1 MTSNNTW
8 HESVPDSMEFESDKK
23 RNLEALSKESRFRTS
38 GLDLMTELG
47 EYGFGYKNSWMGVP
61 IIRLPEDL
69 IFQQE
74 VVWNEKPDLIIEIGV
89 ARGGGLIFNASL
101 QEMCGI
107 TPNVLGVDNKF
118 FDHTLIAVAN
128 NRFNRNINLIEGD
141 SNSQEVVSKVKSFT
155 SESSK
160 ALLILDS
167 DHSSK
172 HVLEELRN
180 YIPILPINSAI
191 MVCDTLIDEYPEGT
205 YANRTWS
212 DGKGP
217 LDAIANFRKE
227 NNSVQPFMEIESKSL
242 ILSEIRN
249 GLLRKISK

>member
-1 MTSNNTW
+1 MTSENTW
-8 HESVPDSMEFESDKK
+8 HESVPGSVEFETDKEK
-23 RNLEALSKESRFRTS
+23 KLLALSKESRFRTS
-38 GLDLMTELG
+38 GLGLMTELG
-47 EYGFGYKNSWMGVP
+47 EFGFGYKNSWMGVP

-69 IFQQE
+69 ILQQE

-101 QEMCGI
+101 QEMCGV

-118 FDHTLIAVAN
+118 FEHTLAAIAN
-128 NRFNRNINLIEGD
+128 NRFSQAINLIEGD
-141 SNSQEVVSKVKSFT
+141 SISPEVVSKVQSFISEKSKT
-155 SESSK
+155 
-160 ALLILDS
+160 LLILDS

-180 YIPILPINSAI
+180 YIPILPVNSII

-217 LDAIANFRKE
+217 LDAIAIFRKD
-227 NNSVQPFMEIESKSL
+227 NNSVQPFMEVETRAL
-242 ILSEIRN
+242 ILSEIRD